1 MKGKSAM
8 TENISTAVEVIS
20 TGNGLRNEIASLS
33 DSQVP
38 VWSSLQSDDFGSK
51 AMILN
56 AMTAAE
62 PLAEYIDPKSKESAV
77 FNVRHF
83 VIEAID
89 LPKQDGNG
97 KPLESGELQT
107 VPRVTLITE
116 EGQALTTVSGPVYRS
131 VQQIIGIMGHPA
143 TWPGALP
150 VKAVKRGQGNRE
162 FFTLQIG

>member
-1 MKGKSAM
+1 M
-8 TENISTAVEVIS
+8 TENTTAVEIVS
-20 TGNGLRNEIASLS
+20 AGNGLRGEIASLS

-38 VWSSLQSDDFGSK
+38 VWSSLQSDKFEDR
-51 AMILN
+51 AAILN

-62 PLAEYIDPKSKESAV
+62 PLADYIDNKTKESPI

-89 LPKQDGNG
+89 LPKQDANG
-97 KPLESGELQT
+97 QALPSGELQT
-107 VPRVTLITE
+107 VPRVTMVTE
-116 EGQALTTVSGPVYRS
+116 NGQALTTVSGPVYRS

-143 TWPGALP
+143 TWPSALP

-162 FFTLQIG
+162 FYTLQIG